1 MALYQELP
9 VFADVYTLT
18 HKVFLF
24 TQDYPREYKFTL
36 GQDMKRDSLVLL
48 RSIRTVNPPGTAFEG
63 SNPSPATSSFLPL
76 ICISTTRIPTNNICS
91 GHEFQHQ
98 APANWTA
105 TLHRGGVLR
114 VKTRPIDTTI
124 GKRGS
129 N

>member
-1 MALYQELP
+1 MALYQDLP

-36 GQDMKRDSLVLL
+36 GQDMKRDCLVLL
-48 RSIRTVNPPGTAFEG
+48 RSIYRINKSSDKVIPLYMHPICK
-63 SNPSPATSSFLPL
+63 STSG
-76 ICISTTRIPTNNICS
+76 RPTNNICS
-91 GHEFQHQ
+91 GHEFQNQ

-114 VKTRPIDTTI
+114 VKTGPIDTII